1 MKRDSASLSS
11 RRLLRRRTERPTK
24 MIRVTLLAFAMAVAT
39 AAEASAWKKIAVSAD
54 GLVTFYADT
63 GSMTQRGAFRR
74 FRLLYDYR
82 QVQQDPDDLTS
93 SQSMT
98 VLASIDCRQQL
109 LGVERLIRYSA
120 NMAQG
125 AIVSRSP
132 AEKKIAYRKVAS
144 GSIDE
149 QTLKFVCGKAST

>member
-1 MKRDSASLSS
+1 MKRISVSWSS
-11 RRLLRRRTERPTK
+11 R
-24 MIRVTLLAFAMAVAT
+24 VALLAVAMAFAT
-39 AAEASAWKKIAVSAD
+39 SGEASAWKRIAASAD

-63 GSMTQRGAFRR
+63 ASMTQRGTLRR

-82 QVQQDPDDLTS
+82 QAQEDPDDLTVS
-93 SQSMT
+93 LSMT

-109 LGVERLIRYSA
+109 LGVERLTRYSA

-125 AIVSRSP
+125 SIVSRSP
-132 AEKKIAYRKVAS
+132 AEKKVAYRKVAP

-149 QTLKFVCGKAST
+149 QTLKFVCGKASA